1 MLLSAILSD
10 TLNLQGPTT
19 TSWDKLMVAVLV
31 EICEMTSGAEI
42 QSLVTKLFKAKSRD
56 LVSMAPM
63 ELVEGDQK
71 IFRFKENFEGS
82 LGFSV
87 LETTDDKVLLQK
99 APELLSALRQ
109 DKINKELGVSLLA
122 VVNIVSLKATL
133 LLCGDAERS
142 LAEAAFPSIEYSLVD
157 EHTMDL
163 GNSVSRKKVLVP
175 AVKGAIKR
183 GWAPE
188 TVELVHTSRVSFGG
202 K

>member
-1 MLLSAILSD
+1 
-10 TLNLQGPTT
+10 
-19 TSWDKLMVAVLV
+19 MVAVLV
-31 EICEMTSGAEI
+31 EICEMTSAAEI
-42 QSLVTKLFKAKSRD
+42 QNLVTKLFKAKSRD
-56 LVSMAPM
+56 LASMSAM

-71 IFRFKENFEGS
+71 IFRFKDNFEGS

-87 LETTDDKVLLQK
+87 VETTDDKVLLK
-99 APELLSALRQ
+99 RTPELLSAIRQ

-142 LAEAAFPSIEYSLVD
+142 LADAAFPSLNYALLD
-157 EHTMDL
+157 ENTMDL
-163 GNSVSRKKVLVP
+163 GNSVSRKQVLVP

-188 TVELVHTSRVSFGG
+188 AVELVHTSRVSFGG